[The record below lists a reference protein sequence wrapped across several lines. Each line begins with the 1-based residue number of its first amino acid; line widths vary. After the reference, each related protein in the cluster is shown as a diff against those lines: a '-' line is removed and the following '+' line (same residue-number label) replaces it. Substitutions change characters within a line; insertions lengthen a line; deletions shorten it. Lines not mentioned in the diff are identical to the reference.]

1 MTEQHTETP
10 DRTLSAASQESPR
23 MAHVTVT
30 INGRQ
35 YRMACEDGQE
45 DHLNRLADAFNQR
58 VEQLRGSFGE
68 IGDHRLLVMAALM
81 VSDEL
86 NEALNK
92 IRQLE
97 QDLSGVQETR
107 VAAAGR
113 SQLTQAAVVA
123 ALNAAAERI
132 ERVAKGL
139 NQSLGDGVGIG

>member
-1 MTEQHTETP
+1 
-10 DRTLSAASQESPR
+10 
-23 MAHVTVT
+23 MAHVTVS

-45 DHLNRLADAFNQR
+45 DHLNRLAVDFNQR

-86 NEALNK
+86 NEALQK

-97 QDLSGVQETR
+97 QDVSGMQETR
-107 VAAAGR
+107 VAAVGR
-113 SQLTQAAVVA
+113 TQLTQAAVVA

>member
-1 MTEQHTETP
+1 
-10 DRTLSAASQESPR
+10 
-23 MAHVTVT
+23 MAHVTV
-30 INGRQ
+30 IIDGRQ

-45 DHLNRLADAFNQR
+45 DHLNRLAVEFNQR
-58 VEQLRGSFGE
+58 VEQLRGNFGE

-86 NEALNK
+86 NETLQRV
-92 IRQLE
+92 RQLE
-97 QDLSGVQETR
+97 QDLAGVQETR
-107 VAAAGR
+107 VAAVGR

>member
-1 MTEQHTETP
+1 
-10 DRTLSAASQESPR
+10 
-23 MAHVTVT
+23 MAHVTVS

-45 DHLNRLADAFNQR
+45 DHLNRLAVDFNQR
-58 VEQLRGSFGE
+58 VEQLRGNFGE

-86 NEALNK
+86 NEALQK

-97 QDLSGVQETR
+97 QDVSGMQETR
-107 VAAAGR
+107 VAAVGR
-113 SQLTQAAVVA
+113 TQLTQTAVVA

>member
-1 MTEQHTETP
+1 MTEEQHTETSTV
-10 DRTLSAASQESPR
+10 DREGPR
-23 MAHVTVT
+23 MAHVTVS

-45 DHLNRLADAFNQR
+45 DHLNRLAVEFNQR
-58 VEQLRGSFGE
+58 VEQLRGNFGE

-86 NEALNK
+86 NEASEK

-97 QDLSGVQETR
+97 QDLSGMQETR
-107 VAAAGR
+107 AASAGR
-113 SQLTQAAVVA
+113 TQLTQAAVVA

-139 NQSLGDGVGIG
+139 NQSLGDGVAIG

>member
-1 MTEQHTETP
+1 
-10 DRTLSAASQESPR
+10 
-23 MAHVTVT
+23 MAHVTVS

-45 DHLNRLADAFNQR
+45 DHLNRLAVEFNQR

-86 NEALNK
+86 NEASEK
-92 IRQLE
+92 IRHLE
-97 QDLSGVQETR
+97 QDLSGMQETR
-107 VAAAGR
+107 AASAGR

-139 NQSLGDGVGIG
+139 NQSLGDGVAIG

>member
-1 MTEQHTETP
+1 
-10 DRTLSAASQESPR
+10 

-30 INGRQ
+30 IDGRQ

-45 DHLNRLADAFNQR
+45 DHLTQLADAFNQR
-58 VEQLRGSFGE
+58 VEQLRGSFGQ

-86 NEALNK
+86 AEALNK
-92 IRQLE
+92 VQQLE
-97 QDLSGVQETR
+97 QDLTGAQETR